1 MWVDKVALMV
11 IDMNIRKSLEKPTL
25 IAGVEMGDLV
35 LFLITGFG
43 FVIVLSIMR
52 TFLPIPSW
60 VNIVLLGIL
69 AAGFIALRK
78 MTAKKHAT
86 FLKSLIFWYLSAP
99 KKVEMSKP
107 KLLREYQSKCRTI
120 ESLNRKRFK
129 SNQ

>member
-1 MWVDKVALMV
+1 MWADKVALIV

-25 IAGVEMGDLV
+25 IAGVEMGDLM

-60 VNIVLLGIL
+60 VNMVLLGVL
-69 AAGFIALRK
+69 LAGFIALRK

-99 KKVEMSKP
+99 KKVEMTQP
-107 KLLREYQSKCRTI
+107 KLLRE
-120 ESLNRKRFK
+120 FK
-129 SNQ
+129 SNHRTVESSNLKLLKSN

>member
-1 MWVDKVALMV
+1 MWADKGALTV

-52 TFLPIPSW
+52 TFLPIPAW
-60 VNIVLLGIL
+60 VNIVLLGVL
-69 AAGFIALRK
+69 VAGFMALRK

-86 FLKSLIFWYLSAP
+86 FLKSLIFWCLSAP

-107 KLLREYQSKCRTI
+107 KLLREYSSKY
-120 ESLNRKRFK
+120 LK

>member
-11 IDMNIRKSLEKPTL
+11 IEVNIRKSLEKPTL
-25 IAGVEMGDLV
+25 IVGAEMGDLM
-35 LFLITGFG
+35 LFLITSFG

-60 VNIVLLGIL
+60 VNMVLLGLLIV
-69 AAGFIALRK
+69 GFIALRK

-86 FLKSLIFWYLSAP
+86 FLKSLIYWYLSAP

-107 KLLREYQSKCRTI
+107 KLLREYHSKF
-120 ESLNRKRFK
+120 LK

>member
-1 MWVDKVALMV
+1 MWADKVALME

-25 IAGVEMGDLV
+25 IAGVEIGDLV

-69 AAGFIALRK
+69 VAGFIALRK
-78 MTAKKHAT
+78 MTAKKHATGWHPT

-107 KLLREYQSKCRTI
+107 KLLREYHSKF
-120 ESLNRKRFK
+120 LK
-129 SNQ
+129 SKQ